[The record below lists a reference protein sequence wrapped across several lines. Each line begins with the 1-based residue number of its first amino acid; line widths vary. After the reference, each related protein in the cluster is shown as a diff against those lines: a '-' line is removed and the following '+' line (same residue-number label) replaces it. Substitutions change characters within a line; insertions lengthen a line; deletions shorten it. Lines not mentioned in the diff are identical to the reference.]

1 MYNDTQGAVQQC
13 VWMDRPYCQCLPSY
27 SHCQHNIWHCQ
38 HKPTIKCSYIQYVW
52 TSNWTNSSN
61 SYSDETLSGENSFMY
76 QLQTFEE
83 VVVGQ
88 IWPRLL
94 QVIAFRRPINC
105 PHTSS
110 HSFELK
116 SHIDPIICHKL
127 SMHFPSLRT
136 GGICVSQCALVSPTS
151 CPATKRESN

>member
-1 MYNDTQGAVQQC
+1 MCELVTEPILANPQ
-13 VWMDRPYCQCLPSY
+13 R
-27 SHCQHNIWHCQ
+27 
-38 HKPTIKCSYIQYVW
+38 
-52 TSNWTNSSN
+52 N

-83 VVVGQ
+83 VEMGQ

-110 HSFELK
+110 HSFDLK

-136 GGICVSQCALVSPTS
+136 GGLCVSQCALVSPAS
-151 CPATKRESN
+151 CAATKRESN